1 MRLLVSVR
9 SADEVAPAVEGGADI
24 IDAKEP
30 ARGALGRVSV
40 ETLLPI
46 LSRVPPECCFSVA
59 LGDIG
64 SAEELDSALVGWSH
78 VDHAS
83 SIYLKV
89 GFAGVTSP
97 ATIAR
102 VIRHTARVASGH
114 PRLQVIPVAYA
125 DAHRARAV
133 APQVLLELAADCGAA
148 GLLVDTYIKDGRG
161 LLSWLEPAALTQWV
175 EAVHRA
181 GLLAAVAGA
190 LRPDD
195 LYLLRGVGAD
205 VIGVRGAACEGGRE
219 GWVTAD
225 RVRSLRSALT
235 DATEPLPR

>member
-9 SADEVAPAVEGGADI
+9 SANEVAPAIEGGADI

-30 ARGALGRVSV
+30 ARGALGPVSV
-40 ETLLPI
+40 ETLRAI
-46 LSRVPPECCFSVA
+46 LSRVPPDCCFSVA
-59 LGDIG
+59 LGDL
-64 SAEELDSALVGWSH
+64 SSTEAVDSALAGWSH
-78 VDHAS
+78 MDHKS
-83 SIYLKV
+83 PIYLKV
-89 GFAGVTSP
+89 GFAGVTSC

-102 VIRHTARVASGH
+102 LIRHTVRIASRH
-114 PRLQVIPVAYA
+114 PILHVIPVAYA
-125 DAHRARAV
+125 DARRAGTV
-133 APQVLLELAADCGAA
+133 TPPILLELATESLAS

-161 LLSWLEPAALTQWV
+161 LLSWLEPAALAQWT

-205 VIGVRGAACEGGRE
+205 VVGVRGAACDGGR
-219 GWVTAD
+219 GGRVTAD
-225 RVRSLRSALT
+225 RVRSLRLALADVT
-235 DATEPLPR
+235 KPVYS

>member
-9 SADEVAPAVEGGADI
+9 SAEEVAPAIEGGADI

-40 ETLLPI
+40 KTLRAI

-59 LGDIG
+59 LGDVG
-64 SAEELDSALVGWSH
+64 SIEAVDSALAGWSH
-78 VDHAS
+78 FEHGS
-83 SIYLKV
+83 PIYLKL
-89 GFAGVTSP
+89 GFAGVTSS

-102 VIRHTARVASGH
+102 LIRHTVRVASRH
-114 PRLQVIPVAYA
+114 PILHVIPVAYA
-125 DAHRARAV
+125 DAHRAGTV
-133 APQVLLELAADCGAA
+133 APHVLLELAAESQAS

-161 LLSWLEPAALTQWV
+161 LLSWLEPAALAQWT

-205 VIGVRGAACEGGRE
+205 VVGVRGAACEGGRE
-219 GWVTAD
+219 GQVSAD
-225 RVRSLRSALT
+225 RVRSLRLALSGVT
-235 DATEPLPR
+235 DPVAS